1 MKPLA
6 EYIRSIPDFPVPGV
20 LFRDVVPLIED
31 PEGLRQSIVE
41 LKAGV
46 SNWGSITK
54 VAGAEARGFI
64 FGAPLAL
71 ELGVGFVPLRK
82 PGKLPF
88 ETVSVDYELEYGK
101 NTIEMHKD
109 SINLATASY

>member
-46 SNWGSITK
+46 SNWG
-54 VAGAEARGFI
+54 
-64 FGAPLAL
+64 
-71 ELGVGFVPLRK
+71 
-82 PGKLPF
+82 
-88 ETVSVDYELEYGK
+88 
-101 NTIEMHKD
+101 
-109 SINLATASY
+109 